1 MSRLFEITKE
11 EMARA
16 EPGAWGEANAR
27 IDSFRRYILELEATL
42 AELEKKYKKH
52 QEYEPLLDVVECLS
66 TENTKKVEALAL
78 ALLREQ
84 DALHAEGDS

>member
-1 MSRLFEITKE
+1 MDRQQFDCVISDLTTQVQERDTALT
-11 EMARA
+11 
-16 EPGAWGEANAR
+16 
-27 IDSFRRYILELEATL
+27 ELT
-42 AELEKKYKKH
+42 KKYKKH